1 MGVMNVTM
9 QQKTKRK
16 YWKWAVLLVLAII
29 AAIIVLNRAWIY
41 DWFRGVTYRP
51 TAEMVNIRDKL
62 KLTGRGDFL
71 FNATQ
76 PELNGADDFNANCRQ
91 DEGEVAVLGCY
102 TAGNIY
108 VYDIAD
114 AKLNGIREL
123 TTAHELLHAVWA
135 RMGNAEKEDLKP
147 ILQQV
152 YQNNLSVL
160 KDDIETYADDE
171 RVEEI
176 FVRAGTEIKKL
187 PDVLEKYY
195 AEIFNNQ
202 DAVVDFYEKY
212 IAVFREIKMK
222 MEGLASEIEVLR
234 DSINVK
240 MAEYENKV
248 SQLEADIAGFN
259 SCAETAGCFVTEA
272 EFNVRRNA
280 LVVREGE
287 LNLLNDEIN
296 NMIDDYNLKVDE
308 YNADALESRKLQ
320 NMINSKADIK
330 EIK

>member
-1 MGVMNVTM
+1 MSRLPRQNAK
-9 QQKTKRK
+9 QH
-16 YWKWAVLLVLAII
+16 YLKWIVLFVLVVIVIAII
-29 AAIIVLNRAWIY
+29 LNRAWIY
-41 DWFRGVTYRP
+41 DWFRGVAYRP
-51 TAEMVNIRDKL
+51 TAEMISIRDKL
-62 KLTGRGDFL
+62 NLTWRGNFL

-76 PELNGADDFNANCRQ
+76 PELNKADDFNANCRQ

-114 AKLNGIREL
+114 TKLDGIREL
-123 TTAHELLHAVWA
+123 TAAHELLHAVWA
-135 RMGNAEKEDLKP
+135 RMGSKERENLRP

-171 RVEEI
+171 WIEEI

-195 AEIFNNQ
+195 AEIFDDQ
-202 DAVVDFYEKY
+202 DAVVDFYESY

-240 MAEYENKV
+240 MTEYENKV
-248 SQLEADIAGFN
+248 NQLEVDITRFN
-259 SCAETAGCFVTEA
+259 NCAETAGCFATEA
-272 EFNVRRNA
+272 EFYVQRNT
-280 LVVREGE
+280 LVARESE
-287 LNLLNDEIN
+287 INLLNDEID

-320 NMINSKADIK
+320 NMINSKADIE

>member
-1 MGVMNVTM
+1 M
-9 QQKTKRK
+9 QQKTKRN
-16 YWKWAVLLVLAII
+16 YWGWVVLLVLVAI
-29 AAIIVLNRAWIY
+29 ATIIVLNRAWIY

-51 TAEMVNIRDKL
+51 TAEMISIRDEL
-62 KLTGRGDFL
+62 NLTGRGEFL

-76 PELNGADDFNANCRQ
+76 PELNEADAFNANCRQ
-91 DEGEVAVLGCY
+91 DESEVAVLGCY

-108 VYDIAD
+108 VYNITD
-114 AKLNGIREL
+114 AKLDGIREL
-123 TTAHELLHAVWA
+123 TAAHELLHAVWA
-135 RMGNAEKEDLKP
+135 RMGSTEKEDLKP

-171 RVEEI
+171 WIEEI

-187 PDVLEKYY
+187 PDTLEKYY
-195 AEIFNNQ
+195 AEIFDDQ
-202 DAVVDFYEKY
+202 DAIVDFYESY

-240 MAEYENKV
+240 MTEYENKV
-248 SQLEADIAGFN
+248 NQLEVDITRFN
-259 SCAETAGCFVTEA
+259 NCAETAGCFATEA
-272 EFNVRRNA
+272 EFYVQRNT
-280 LVVREGE
+280 LVARENE

-296 NMIDDYNLKVDE
+296 NMIDNYNLKVDE

-320 NMINSKADIK
+320 NMINSKADIE

>member
-1 MGVMNVTM
+1 MNIAT
-9 QQKTKRK
+9 QQKTKRN
-16 YWKWAVLLVLAII
+16 YCGWVILLVLVAI
-29 AAIIVLNRAWIY
+29 ATIIVLNRAWIY

-51 TAEMVNIRDKL
+51 TAEMISIRDEL
-62 KLTGRGDFL
+62 NLTGRGEFL

-76 PELNGADDFNANCRQ
+76 PELNEADAFNANCRQ
-91 DEGEVAVLGCY
+91 DESEVAVLGCY

-108 VYDIAD
+108 VYNITD
-114 AKLNGIREL
+114 AKLDGIREL
-123 TTAHELLHAVWA
+123 TAAHELLHAVWA
-135 RMGNAEKEDLKP
+135 RMGSKERENLRP

-171 RVEEI
+171 WIEEI

-187 PDVLEKYY
+187 PDTLEKYY
-195 AEIFNNQ
+195 AEIFDDQ
-202 DAVVDFYEKY
+202 DAVVDFYESY

-234 DSINVK
+234 DSVNAK

-248 SQLEADIAGFN
+248 NQLEMDIVRFN
-259 SCAETAGCFVTEA
+259 NCAETAGCFATEA
-272 EFNVRRNA
+272 EFYVQRNT
-280 LVVREGE
+280 LVARENE

-320 NMINSKADIK
+320 NMINSKADIE

>member
-9 QQKTKRK
+9 QRKTKRK

-41 DWFRGVTYRP
+41 DWFRSVTYRP
-51 TAEMVNIRDKL
+51 TAEMVSIRDKL
-62 KLTGRGDFL
+62 NLTGRGDFL

-108 VYDIAD
+108 VYNIAD
-114 AKLNGIREL
+114 TKLDGIREL
-123 TTAHELLHAVWA
+123 TAAHELLHAVWA
-135 RMGNAEKEDLKP
+135 RMSNAEKEDLKP

-187 PDVLEKYY
+187 PDVLEKNY

-202 DAVVDFYEKY
+202 DAVVDFYESY

-248 SQLEADIAGFN
+248 SQLEADIARFN
-259 SCAETAGCFVTEA
+259 SCAETAGCFATEV
-272 EFNVRRNA
+272 EFYAQRNA
-280 LVVREGE
+280 LVARENE